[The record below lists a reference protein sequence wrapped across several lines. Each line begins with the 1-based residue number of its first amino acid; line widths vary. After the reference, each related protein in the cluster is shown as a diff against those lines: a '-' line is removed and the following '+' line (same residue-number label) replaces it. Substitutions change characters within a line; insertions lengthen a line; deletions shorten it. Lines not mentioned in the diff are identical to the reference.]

1 MTHIPDIEK
10 ECERRGKAHTICG
23 REIPAMMQALRR
35 QRENARALIDGLETK
50 LSPVLRPGSGALAG
64 VSDSFSEATPLTEQL
79 TETISV
85 MSLLNARLR
94 DITARLE
101 L

>member
-1 MTHIPDIEK
+1 MKNLKPK
-10 ECERRGKAHTICG
+10 PAGKVATLP
-23 REIPAMMQALRR
+23 EPKPQIPAMMQALRR